1 MNHETFLISGATSG
15 IGEACARLFARAG
28 RKLILTGRRADR
40 LEIIA
45 KELSK
50 AGAEVYTAVFDIRN
64 RPEVEA
70 FANEIPEAFRSIRVL
85 VNNAGLAAGMEPLQ
99 DGNPDDWDRMIDT
112 NVKGLLYLSHAIIP
126 LMKNVEGAQIVNVGS
141 VAGKEVYPSG
151 NVYSGSKHAVD
162 AITRSMRIDLLP
174 LGIRVSTVSPGLVET
189 EFSLVRFHGDDERAK
204 KVYQGI
210 DPLTGADIAELVRY
224 IIEAPFRI
232 TIADIVVMPDRQGS
246 SRDVRRAS

>member
-1 MNHETFLISGATSG
+1 
-15 IGEACARLFARAG
+15 
-28 RKLILTGRRADR
+28 
-40 LEIIA
+40 
-45 KELSK
+45 
-50 AGAEVYTAVFDIRN
+50 
-64 RPEVEA
+64 
-70 FANEIPEAFRSIRVL
+70 
-85 VNNAGLAAGMEPLQ
+85 MEPLQ

-189 EFSLVRFHGDDERAK
+189 EFSVVRFHGDDERAK

-246 SRDVRRAS
+246 SRDVRRGS